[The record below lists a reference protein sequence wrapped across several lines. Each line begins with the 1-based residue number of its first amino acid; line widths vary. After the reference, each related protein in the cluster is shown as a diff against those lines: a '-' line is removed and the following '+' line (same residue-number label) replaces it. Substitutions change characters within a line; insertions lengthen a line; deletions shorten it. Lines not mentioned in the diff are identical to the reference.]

1 MKSKSVYIPE
11 DYCYEFINAE
21 EPIFECEEDAKK
33 YMELRHMYDY
43 EVSYSPV
50 DSFRFGLNEADEE
63 KFKPT
68 KFNTIPKGHQ
78 PPILE
83 EEFKFDL
90 THDKNIAYLK
100 SFKFVINEE
109 GLKTYVDPG
118 CHITSIP
125 NLDKLIQGG
134 DQLNYN
140 ISDNNEFRLIRTIK
154 LDDKEND
161 HAWHDY
167 MMLRYSETPALKSKT
182 VDVVIFR
189 VFDKDAFEETH
200 KGMSKVQ
207 VADAC
212 KKITDTFEGWYKDKI
227 SFYAGECI
235 GKVQRLRRGI
245 NDILND

>member
-1 MKSKSVYIPE
+1 MERKSVYIPE
-11 DYCYEFINAE
+11 EYCFDLTDE

-33 YMELRHMYDY
+33 YMELRYMYDIDI
-43 EVSYSPV
+43 SYSPV
-50 DSFRFGLNEADEE
+50 DSFRFNVDEE
-63 KFKPT
+63 KSKPT
-68 KFNTIPKGHQ
+68 KFNMIPKGHQ

-83 EEFKFDL
+83 EEFKFSL
-90 THDKNIAYLK
+90 NNRKNLAYLK

-109 GLKTYVDPG
+109 GFKTYVEPE

-134 DQLNYN
+134 DQLTYN
-140 ISDNNEFRLIRTIK
+140 ITDNNEFRLIRTIK
-154 LDDKEND
+154 LDDKEDD

-167 MMLRYSETPALKSKT
+167 MMLRYSETPPLKSKT
-182 VDVVIFR
+182 VDIVIFR
-189 VFDKDAFEETH
+189 VFDKDTFEETH

-227 SFYAGECI
+227 SFYAGQCI
-235 GKVQRLRRGI
+235 GKVHRLRRDI

>member
-1 MKSKSVYIPE
+1 MENKSVYIPE
-11 DYCYEFINAE
+11 EYCYNLTDE

-33 YMELRHMYDY
+33 YMDLRYMYDVD
-43 EVSYSPV
+43 VSYSPV
-50 DSFRFGLNEADEE
+50 DSFRFDINEE
-63 KFKPT
+63 KSKPT

-83 EEFKFDL
+83 EEFELDY
-90 THDKNIAYLK
+90 HNIAYLK

-109 GLKTYVDPG
+109 GFKTYVDPG

-125 NLDKLIQGG
+125 NLDRLIQGG
-134 DQLNYN
+134 YQLNYN

-154 LDDKEND
+154 LDDKEDD

-167 MMLRYSETPALKSKT
+167 MMLKYSETPAFKSNT
-182 VDVVIFR
+182 VDIVIFR

-227 SFYAGECI
+227 SFHSGECI
-235 GKVQRLRRGI
+235 GKVHRLRRDI